1 MIEWI
6 DENQKIF
13 KFVSRKNELINVGGY
28 KVNPNEVEEV
38 LLQNSKIK
46 NAKVFGKPNAV
57 LGNILSAEIVV
68 FENQELEE
76 AEIRN
81 YLEDKLQ
88 NYKIPRRISFVEE
101 IGLTRTGKKLKQ

>member
-1 MIEWI
+1 
-6 DENQKIF
+6 
-13 KFVSRKNELINVGGY
+13 L
-28 KVNPNEVEEV
+28 V
-38 LLQNSKIK
+38 LY
-46 NAKVFGKPNAV
+46 NAV

-76 AEIRN
+76 AEIRS

-101 IGLTRTGKKLKQ
+101 IGLTRTGKKLKK